1 MRELM
6 AQEKFALIPAVTA
19 SGKSTNG
26 AKTPWSSLEETGGE
40 PVIHL
45 HGTKAARDGAVKKS
59 EEAGVSY
66 HVLYGRD
73 EICETAAGKHND
85 CVNTPDGKPASD
97 WINRQCGQEAGTTLS
112 TAHAHLEEHNG
123 GELPCSPCAAKTQ
136 YEGIPRNEDND
147 PTVDVIHA
155 THQFAYVPSLIDNTN
170 VIIDEQPDFS
180 SDVSQEGEFTQQ
192 RIQKMVTAWLN
203 YLDAYAKTWERF
215 AVFARDGLDRLE
227 ETIKADHDVEPE
239 WFIEQAEAH
248 TLAPAITEAL
258 FDALS
263 SPADANGRHSATV
276 TQDLTRFEEIDAN
289 DFRYSRTRVTVVID
303 QNNRVQ
309 KVWNAPELGNA
320 RTVICLDAWPSM
332 PEFHQNVGENLVLK
346 ELMTEGERERWRR
359 FERGLEVVQIG
370 DAARPAGSE
379 YAVKHYFNSKE
390 VRVVIEWLRTIFD
403 NDFRA
408 VIAPSRVEEEMQK
421 MMGDLGAED
430 SDEWTMHHG
439 EEKSRG
445 EFSEEP
451 VGFVTNC
458 IDPGDD
464 YVLDLLAAQGLDATP
479 QTVDCS
485 DCRGDGCQKCEGTG
499 ERRARGRGFEGPDA
513 DKAQEILDGL
523 RANHTNQCVGRW
535 ARKPGK
541 KGVRSLVFVRTD
553 TVDDIFVDKTV
564 PDPWVFGEKQ
574 QAAIDYLRQ
583 DPDATLKQV
592 KEGVESQFDSG
603 VTKESVRQTF
613 EKLIRYGAAE
623 RSEGTGAYGAD
634 EYRLTTSVP
643 EHGLV
648 KYPELNRRKSPTNPL
663 SVPHK
668 ASSASRF

>member
-26 AKTPWSSLEETGGE
+26 AKTSWSDLDVTGGE

-45 HGTKAARDGAVKKS
+45 HGTKAARDGAVTKS
-59 EEAGVSY
+59 ENADVSY

-85 CVNTPDGKPASD
+85 SVNTPDGTPARD

-123 GELPCSPCAAKTQ
+123 GELPCSPCDAKTQ
-136 YEGIPRNEDND
+136 YDGIPRDEDGD
-147 PTVDVIHA
+147 PAVDVIHA
-155 THQFAYVPSLIDNTN
+155 THQFAYVPSLIDNAN

-180 SDVSQEGEFTQQ
+180 SEISQSGEFTQQ
-192 RIQKMVTAWLN
+192 RIQEMITAWLKHI
-203 YLDAYAKTWERF
+203 DAYAKSWEGF
-215 AVFARDGLDRLE
+215 VVMAREGLDRLGDTV
-227 ETIKADHDVEPE
+227 ETDHDIEPE
-239 WFIEQAEAH
+239 WFIKNKKSH

-258 FDALS
+258 YKALS
-263 SPADANGRHSATV
+263 NTSDANGRHSATV
-276 TQDLTRFEEIDAN
+276 THDLTRFAEGDAN

-303 QNNRVQ
+303 QDNQVQ
-309 KVWNAPELGNA
+309 KIWNVPELGNA
-320 RTVICLDAWPSM
+320 RSVICLDAWPSM
-332 PEFHQNVGENLVLK
+332 PEFHQNVGENLELK
-346 ELMTEGERERWRR
+346 ELMTKGERERWRR

-370 DAARPAGSE
+370 DTARPAGSE
-379 YAVKHYFNSKE
+379 YAVKHYFNSEE
-390 VRVVIEWLRTIFD
+390 VRVVIEWLQATFD
-403 NDFRA
+403 EDFRA
-408 VIAPSRVEEEMQK
+408 VIAPSRVEDEVQK
-421 MMGDLGAED
+421 MMREVGIEEPE
-430 SDEWTMHHG
+430 EWTMHHG

-464 YVLDLLAAQGLDATP
+464 YVLDLLAAQGFDATP
-479 QTVDCS
+479 QTVDCR
-485 DCRGDGCQKCEGTG
+485 DCEGDGCEKCDEAG
-499 ERRARGRGFEGPDA
+499 EQRARGRGFEGPDA
-513 DKAQEILDGL
+513 NKAQEILDGL

-535 ARKPGK
+535 ARKPGEED
-541 KGVRSLVFVRTD
+541 VRSLVFVRTD
-553 TVDDIFVDKTV
+553 TVDNIFVDKSI

-574 QAAIDYLRQ
+574 RAAVDYLR
-583 DPDATLKQV
+583 DHPDATLKQV
-592 KEGVESQFDSG
+592 TEVIETKFDSG
-603 VTKESVRQTF
+603 VTKESVRTTF
-613 EKLIRYGAAE
+613 EKLIEYGVAE

-634 EYRLTTSVP
+634 EYRLTSPVP

-648 KYPELNRRKSPTNPL
+648 KYPELNRRKSPTDPL
-663 SVPHK
+663 
-668 ASSASRF
+668 